1 MDEDSSERMSNP
13 QENND
18 DFFKQRRKY
27 SRRISLAAPNGFC
40 RQQSVQG
47 IKSHQELEE
56 EPSSTKLIKTKK
68 DLLVVISMAM
78 LFFMGMCAFSVI
90 APFFTI
96 EVKCSFL
103 CTDILFFVKQ

>member
-1 MDEDSSERMSNP
+1 MDEDSNERISSP
-13 QENND
+13 QEND
-18 DFFKQRRKY
+18 DVFIKQHSKP

-56 EPSSTKLIKTKK
+56 EPGNTKLIKTKK
-68 DLLVVISMAM
+68 DLLVIISMAM

-96 EVKCSFL
+96 EVKCSFF
-103 CTDILFFVKQ
+103 IY